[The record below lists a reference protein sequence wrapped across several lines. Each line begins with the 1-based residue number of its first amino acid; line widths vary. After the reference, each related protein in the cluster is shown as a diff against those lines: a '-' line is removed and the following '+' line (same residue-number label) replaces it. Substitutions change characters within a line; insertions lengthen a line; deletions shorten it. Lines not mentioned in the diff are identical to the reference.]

1 MNLEGKKVVVIG
13 GSSGIGL
20 GIAQASAVAGANVV
34 IASRS
39 VGKLKAASKIID
51 GRVQSFSV
59 DLANEEAVSS
69 MMAKIGALDHLIV
82 SGGRSTSGPFLEL
95 ASETAREDF
104 EINFWGKYNAARY
117 GAPNIQKGGTI
128 TFISGA
134 LGRKP
139 SGNAVVTAASVSAT
153 DSLARA
159 LAVALAPIRVNS
171 IAPGFIDTPNFMP
184 DATEPE
190 RKKAIDSFTSYWPA
204 DGVGQPEDIAQVAL
218 MLMTNP
224 FMTGATIYVDGG
236 YTIV

>member
-20 GIAQASAVAGANVV
+20 GIAQASAVIGATIV

-39 VGKLKAASKIID
+39 AQKLKAASKLIA
-51 GRVQSFSV
+51 GQVQSYAV
-59 DLANEEAVSS
+59 NLADEEAVSNV
-69 MMAKIGALDHLIV
+69 MGQIGAMDHLIV

-128 TFISGA
+128 TFISGVY
-134 LGRKP
+134 GRKP
-139 SGNAVVTAASVSAT
+139 SADAVVTAASVSAT

-171 IAPGFIDTPNFMP
+171 IAPGLINTPAIMS
-184 DATEPE
+184 DATEQE
-190 RKKAIDSFTSYWPA
+190 RKEFYDSVASYWPA
-204 DGVGQPEDIAQVAL
+204 GGVGQPEDIAQVAL

>member
-39 VGKLKAASKIID
+39 ADKLKAATEAIN
-51 GRVQSFSV
+51 GQVQSYTV
-59 DLANEEAVSS
+59 DLADEENVGNL
-69 MMAKIGALDHLIV
+69 MTQIGALDHLLIT
-82 SGGRSTSGPFLEL
+82 GGRSTFGPFLEL
-95 ASETAREDF
+95 ASETARADF
-104 EINFWGKYNAARY
+104 EVNFWGKYNAARY
-117 GAPNIQKGGTI
+117 GAPNVQKGGTI

-134 LGRKP
+134 YGRKP
-139 SGNAVVTAASVSAT
+139 SADAVVSAASVSAT

-171 IAPGFIDTPNFMP
+171 IAPGLINTPLVMP
-184 DATEPE
+184 DATEQE
-190 RKKAIDSFTSYWPA
+190 RKEFFESVTNYYPA
-204 DGVGQPEDIAQVAL
+204 DVVGQPEDIAQVAL

-224 FMTGATIYVDGG
+224 FMTGATIHVDGG